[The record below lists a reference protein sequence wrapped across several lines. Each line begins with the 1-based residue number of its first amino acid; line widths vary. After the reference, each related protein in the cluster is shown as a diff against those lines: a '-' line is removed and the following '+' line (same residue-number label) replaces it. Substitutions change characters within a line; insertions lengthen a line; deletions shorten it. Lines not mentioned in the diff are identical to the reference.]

1 MIIILFNILED
12 FINRLIVKIS
22 RPKSCRN
29 NCKIHL
35 SVLLSLT
42 VNLLFVIV
50 IIVIIDNDHS
60 MLQIYC
66 CIK

>member
-50 IIVIIDNDHS
+50 INCDN
-60 MLQIYC
+60 
-66 CIK
+66 